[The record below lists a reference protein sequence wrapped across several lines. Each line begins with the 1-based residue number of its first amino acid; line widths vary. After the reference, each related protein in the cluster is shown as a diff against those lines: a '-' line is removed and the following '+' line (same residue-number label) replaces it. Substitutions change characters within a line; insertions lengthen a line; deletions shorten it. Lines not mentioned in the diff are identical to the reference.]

1 MYRLHM
7 FSCVLFSDC
16 QSINTSSECRM
27 REERTLS
34 HTACT
39 WKPNGKT
46 DLEWRIWPKNGHFW
60 SPEWKVTSNFGTLSP
75 CYCYWKDFKFWWSA
89 QGDIWDSAIKT
100 RIMRAY
106 LKNNI
111 WQVRDPGASIR
122 WLPVGVLVSRRM
134 CFTMKA
140 NCQSRVSEVVY
151 FH

>member
-1 MYRLHM
+1 MDIFDLRNEKYAASPAELDQHQGQ
-7 FSCVLFSDC
+7 FLSFCKKKKKIIF
-16 QSINTSSECRM
+16 TSS
-27 REERTLS
+27 
-34 HTACT
+34 
-39 WKPNGKT
+39 
-46 DLEWRIWPKNGHFW
+46 
-60 SPEWKVTSNFGTLSP
+60 FGMLSP